1 MTGLAGLAGLAGATV
16 LGDLT
21 WPQAQRLAAAGAM
34 LAVPVGSTEQ
44 HGPHLPLSTDTDV
57 AVALA
62 ARLAA
67 RRAGVV
73 VAPPVGYGSSGEH
86 AGFAGTISIGQ
97 QALEL
102 TLLELGRSAAETFGH
117 ILFLCAH
124 GGNRE
129 PATRAV
135 ARLRAGSV
143 DALLWMASAT
153 PAGSA
158 GAAGG
163 RRRSRRSMSSA
174 MAMRMLRLN
183 GRGRPPARDAHA
195 GRTETAIQLALDPGR
210 VRMSRAEA
218 GNRTPIAELM
228 PLLRAGGVR
237 AASRNGVLGDPAGA
251 CAAEGAELLEA
262 LTADLLTAV
271 AGWLGPGQG

>member
-1 MTGLAGLAGLAGATV
+1 MAGVTGVTPSRALADLA
-16 LGDLT
+16 
-21 WPQAQRLAAAGAM
+21 WPQVQGLAAAGAM

-44 HGPHLPLSTDTDV
+44 HGPHLPLATDTDV

-67 RRAGVV
+67 RRADVL
-73 VAPPVGYGSSGEH
+73 VAPPLGYGSSGEH

-129 PATRAV
+129 PATRSV
-135 ARLRAGSV
+135 ARLRDESV
-143 DALLWMASAT
+143 DALLWMAGDV
-153 PAGSA
+153 PAGGA
-158 GAAGG
+158 G
-163 RRRSRRSMSSA
+163 SRRSISSA
-174 MAMRMLRLN
+174 IARLILRLN
-183 GRGRPPARDAHA
+183 GRRRTPAADAHA
-195 GRTETAIQLALDPGR
+195 GRTETSIELALDPGR
-210 VRMSRAEA
+210 VRIRRAEA

-228 PLLRAGGVR
+228 PLLRSSGVR
-237 AASRNGVLGDPAGA
+237 AASRNGVLGDPSGA
-251 CAAEGAELLEA
+251 SAAEGTDLLA
-262 LTADLLTAV
+262 VLTADLLAAV
-271 AGWLGPGQG
+271 AAWRGPGPG

>member
-1 MTGLAGLAGLAGATV
+1 MAGVTGVAGMANVTGVAGTGRAAGVAGMAGVTWV
-16 LGDLT
+16 TALGDLA

-57 AVALA
+57 AAALA

-67 RRAGVV
+67 RRADVV
-73 VAPPVGYGSSGEH
+73 VAPPLGYGSSGEH

-102 TLLELGRSAAETFGH
+102 TLLELGRSAADTFGH

-135 ARLRAGSV
+135 ARLRSESV
-143 DALLWMASAT
+143 DAALWMAGDAQ
-153 PAGSA
+153 AGP
-158 GAAGG
+158 
-163 RRRSRRSMSSA
+163 RSRRRWILA
-174 MAMRMLRLN
+174 
-183 GRGRPPARDAHA
+183 GDAHA

-210 VRMSRAEA
+210 VLMSRAEA

-228 PLLRAGGVR
+228 PLLQAAGVR
-237 AASRNGVLGDPAGA
+237 AASRNGVLGDPSGA
-251 CAAEGAELLEA
+251 SAAEGAELLAA
-262 LTADLLTAV
+262 LTADLLAAV
-271 AGWLGPGQG
+271 AAWRGPGPG

>member
-1 MTGLAGLAGLAGATV
+1 MSGIDGMAGATV

-62 ARLAA
+62 ARLAV
-67 RRAGVV
+67 RRSGVV

-86 AGFAGTISIGQ
+86 AGFPGTISIGQ

-102 TLLELGRSAAETFGH
+102 TLLELGRSTAETFGH

-135 ARLRAGSV
+135 DRLRADSV
-143 DALLWMASAT
+143 DVLLWMASAEQ
-153 PAGSA
+153 A
-158 GAAGG
+158 GAAGV
-163 RRRSRRSMSSA
+163 
-174 MAMRMLRLN
+174 
-183 GRGRPPARDAHA
+183 PARDAHA

-218 GNRTPIAELM
+218 GNRAPIAELM

-251 CAAEGAELLEA
+251 CAAEGAELLDA
-262 LTADLLTAV
+262 MTADLLTAV
-271 AGWLGPGQG
+271 AGWLGPVQG

>member
-1 MTGLAGLAGLAGATV
+1 MTGVSRAGRGGETPVTA

-67 RRAGVV
+67 RRADVV
-73 VAPPVGYGSSGEH
+73 VGPPVGYGSSGEH
-86 AGFAGTISIGQ
+86 AGFAGTISIGR

-102 TLLELGRSAAETFGH
+102 TLLELGRSAAETFGP

-135 ARLRAGSV
+135 ARLRGESV
-143 DALLWMASAT
+143 DALLWMA
-153 PAGSA
+153 GD
-158 GAAGG
+158 AAGTG
-163 RRRSRRSMSSA
+163 AGPRGSMSSA
-174 MAMRMLRLN
+174 MTPRMLRHN
-183 GRGRPPARDAHA
+183 GQGRAPARDAHA
-195 GRTETAIQLALDPGR
+195 GRTETAIQLALDPRR

-218 GNRTPIAELM
+218 GNRTPVTELM
-228 PLLRAGGVR
+228 PLLQAAGVR

-251 CAAEGAELLEA
+251 SAAEGAELLSV
-262 LTADLLTAV
+262 LTADLLAAV
-271 AGWLGPGQG
+271 AAWRGPGRG